1 MSMTNSSLLNNPAIL
16 AQTCEQCQL
25 SPKDVQDVYP
35 CTPLQSG
42 MMVDSSLYVHV
53 VVHKIDPSVDM
64 DRLCGAIDQVVASNE
79 VLRTR
84 IVDCDGAGLLQAVVK
99 RGEPVLRSTKTD
111 LERFLE
117 WNNSVKADLGTP
129 LIRFALVHCGAGDGG
144 TRLVTTLHHVIFDF
158 HVMEFLMDDTW
169 SIYQG
174 IAPPSHTPFK
184 DFVEHCAAID
194 SKDAAAF
201 WRGRFKSGASIFP
214 PLPAHGHQVLAN
226 EVMTRDISF
235 ASDKSLPSTA
245 LMPAYIEAAWAMTA
259 SDYTSNDSVAFG
271 CILSGRGSGQPGGA
285 DTTFGPTI
293 ATVPVQVDLRRN
305 MTIQQLVKGRVASRR
320 ELSTSPF
327 LQYGLRRIRNISG
340 DAQQASSFQSVLNI
354 VHRAHTAG
362 LGTSGLSLDPAY
374 TEEPPKPY
382 GLLLICAPGEKQ
394 ISVKTLFDPAVVARE
409 QVNRILRQLEH
420 RLRQLVTS
428 PPSTLLKRL
437 PCLNFGDTLELMDW
451 NSRGSATGAPVDVCL
466 HSRVFARAAEQPNAL
481 AVNSWDGEATYAE
494 LVTMVDNLAHEI
506 LTARQGTVTAEEPIC
521 VILGR
526 SLSLVVSLLA
536 VMRTGGT
543 CVPIDPNLP
552 DGRKEVI
559 LRQCRAQ
566 LILTSSDSLREDF
579 QRGYITHAVVL
590 NQNKDA
596 TRVAGFPAD
605 LDVDTPSSRAAY
617 ILFTSGSTGQPK
629 GVVLEHKSLA
639 SSLTAWADV
648 LGWSTSS
655 TVLQFSAPAWDACAL
670 EIFGSL
676 LAGACVC
683 IPSDL
688 DRESGLGVYIRS
700 AQVQFAVLTPTAL
713 RNLAPEDVLP
723 VLQTLVSVGEPIT
736 RRVFETWSDKL
747 RLFNAWGPCEASVV
761 ASMGHLAPDARYPD
775 TVGTPVGCAVWIVDP
790 EDASRLLPI
799 GAMGEMLIDGPGV
812 AREYHL
818 APELTK
824 TYFIKPPS
832 FVPKR
837 QSSLDSSH
845 HHLYRSGDLARYNA
859 DGTIAFGGRR
869 DNQVKVRGQR
879 FELGE
884 VESVLASHQRVS
896 KVVVTTHQT
905 RNRSANTELVAVLTF
920 DDRQDVAGYDVGA
933 NVPPE
938 SGKMNRIRLDD
949 ESRNQLQAIR
959 EFAEGCLPTFMVPTT
974 WLVVNGFPHTPSRK
988 VDRVKIQAF
997 LDTVDMSTARADAV
1011 RSNPQATSSR
1021 AVEDGHQ
1028 VLTPPVTPAEV
1039 ALQLAWSSV
1048 LGIDPSKIGQ
1058 ESSLMQLG
1066 GDSITAMQV
1075 ATRCRKQ
1082 GFQIAVA
1089 DLLRKPTLAE
1099 AAREVQHTAQETLST
1114 AIPAMDAVEESQH
1127 RPLSAIQKFLVEDGG
1142 PAAHNQFNQA
1152 FLLDLH
1158 PSMAAVATP
1167 ARIQKALGRLVAYH
1181 PMLRCRF
1188 SHVEDDRGNKTL
1200 TQWIVPCQQQQD
1212 VEDTWGFRVH
1222 RDVGSQADLEAI
1234 VSSSQSSLDIVQGP
1248 VFAADVIVSPLEH
1261 VSILLVAHHLVIDLM
1276 SWRIL
1281 WEDLE
1286 QILQDDTC
1294 VLPPSFPFPLW
1305 LQSQREMLKSGTA
1318 SSLSSSKACSVFSSS
1333 PPSRDSPS
1341 SLSRVS
1347 SPSPSPWPKADRL
1360 FWEMDNVTPK
1370 MRDTLRIS
1378 YTLDRGQ
1385 TAQIMGPACNL
1396 PFNTTPV
1403 VLLLTAVVLSFRR
1416 VFPDRGAPAVYCE
1429 GHGRDKDFANKSVD
1443 TSRTIGWFT
1452 TLFPL
1457 SLQAMGADSG
1467 VDGAVM
1473 AIKDEYLDTLQRAT
1487 GQFASEILG
1496 GQASFKRSDIEL
1508 IFNFAGR
1515 LQQFTRD
1522 DALLKVRTDGP
1533 PVHLENVTGDSEPVG
1548 LLSLLASVGEND
1560 ELTFTLEYDRHMAH
1574 QDRVA
1579 RWVQQELGN
1588 CFREM
1593 TSTLPGSQRRLTTSD
1608 LPLLKLGLGGPGS
1621 LEHLHSQLAGLHIAQ
1636 DNVESIYPCTAT
1648 QEGILLAQ
1656 ISGHDYHN
1664 RFLSRLTSSDGEI
1677 NPERIVDAWKTV
1689 CKTHSIL
1696 RTVFTNGLSNQGGFQ
1711 QVVLK
1716 DHEPSVSVE
1725 QIPADGSTIAQVMA
1739 LQEKRALDPKK
1750 PPHHLALFRESASV
1764 VYAALDISHTIVA
1777 ARTYQDLWRNVGREY
1792 ARADSSGRAAITPG
1806 RPFSDYVVWLQ
1817 GQEQEARQHWKEY
1830 LEGVKPCVFP
1840 LDPSAA
1846 SDYRARGPIV
1856 PFNDAHR
1863 LNGFCQGQG
1872 ITSAMFM
1879 QAAWALVLWKHTG
1892 NSTVCF
1898 GASRSDQ
1905 EILPGVDDTA
1915 ELLGPCISML
1925 PCKFSLEN
1933 PEAMTANDVLQ
1944 AARNA
1949 AYSAMNYSG
1958 CYLAELHDDLGLRDS
1973 PLFDTAMTVQRAWPA
1988 DLGGDGGHLAV
1999 ETMDGE
2005 DPTEFSIVVGVS
2017 YSDSELMIRLAHER
2031 ARVSDQ
2037 LVERIANTFARVIE
2051 YMIQTPHEPLVHLD
2065 EHSSLPA
2072 GFLDLVKQWNT
2083 EPPATA
2089 AYSNVVSAF
2098 RAMAQKHGS
2107 APAVCSWDGDL
2118 TYSELDRL
2126 SDRLAYKLRVEHG
2139 VQSQRVVAFC
2149 CIKATSAVVI
2159 MLAVWKAGGAFLSLD
2174 INHPP
2179 ERRTAILREAEASLI
2194 LVNAPERVD
2203 TMKSCFP
2210 GGAVDLVDLTVLENI
2225 TSDNADVLEE
2235 LSSFTIDPHHAGYLV
2250 YTSGSTGRPKGIVLE
2265 HKGIATTAEEI
2276 PRLMGVTSE
2285 SRILQLNNLVFDFGL
2300 LDILFALYNGACVC
2314 MPSDA
2319 EASGDIAGA
2328 IRRTGANYVQCTP
2341 TYATLFNPQDAPSV
2355 RAIVLGGEALRQ
2367 ENLDTWAS
2375 HARVMDVYG
2384 PAEVG
2389 ISSGRPVAVSESGAI
2404 IQDIGTPVGCRY
2416 WVVDPEDH
2424 DELVPV
2430 GTTGELLIEGPIV
2443 ARGYVNSPQAMAAS
2457 FIDAPAWTRHPELAN
2472 MELGQHR
2479 FYKTGDL
2486 VTQKAA
2492 DSFVYES
2499 RKDTQVKIRGQRIEM
2514 GEIEYHLNRQ
2524 TTGDTKWVVDAFLEG
2539 AGQEKT
2545 LAAFC
2550 QVSSKD
2556 AAALP
2561 ASGLGDN
2568 VLSAMPKAA
2577 EAAAAALRQ
2586 VLPSYMVPEV
2596 FIPLRKF
2603 PVVGPMK
2610 TDRKALR
2617 TMASGFSASDKLSY
2631 RLDGRQ
2637 QGVSGLAQPKTASGD
2652 ELTDLELL
2660 LQRTWAALLGV
2671 PPQSIRPQDDFFVLG
2686 GNSIRA
2692 MRLVTA
2698 LRKSRHRLGVVDVFK
2713 HPTLAEMALKIGQ
2726 LAGDR
2731 KGGVSQKSASMQLR
2745 DFPYLG
2751 VLAKTRAWLDS
2762 SNIEGV
2768 SLATD
2773 LQALM
2778 LAIEH
2783 LPDCGSMV
2791 ATVTLEPLA
2800 GPKQQSLDLARL
2812 REACEQVI
2820 RHHGILRTVFIQ
2832 NKQSLLQVTLRNPP
2846 VKQIHVLSSGET
2858 SQHRVSVSSDMLD
2871 VLPHF
2876 DLHSDDSGLLCVR
2889 LKLTIHHANY
2899 DAVSLSHLL
2908 GDLKNAYA
2916 GSAIVARH
2924 PSFHEWSSYV
2934 VKADEA
2940 VEGQAFWRKLLN
2952 GSMSYPLAP
2961 SSSTRQ
2967 HQLVSDAQQKQHL
2980 ASFTVPTA
2988 NLASPNGTP
2997 ATVLKAA
3004 WSCVL
3009 SQVLEN
3015 RDIVFSFVSANR
3027 FSGTFP
3033 RGSAEQVP
3041 GPCINLIP
3049 MRASMGDGTKTM
3061 ATVVTELQDQYNQSL
3076 PYQHVGFRS
3085 IVKYCTQ
3092 WPTSRFNSAIL
3103 FQNHEAIGDSI
3114 RLGATECA
3122 VVGVGQGADSADVWI
3137 SAVPGM
3143 DQTLSVELRFSP
3155 VKVPVE
3161 LCRWISGCF
3170 ESLLNTM
3177 PGSWE
3182 RRILDIHEELLRA
3195 AGPNPL
3201 SPIRHERDTARAQG
3215 ADLEDVVDR
3224 VLRAKHF
3231 EYLS

>member
-1 MSMTNSSLLNNPAIL
+1 MTNSSLRDDPAIL
-16 AQTCEQCQL
+16 AQICEQCQL
-25 SPKDVQDVYP
+25 SPKDIQDVYP

-53 VVHKIDPSVDM
+53 VVHEIDPSVDL
-64 DRLCGAIDQVVASNE
+64 DRLCGAIDQVVAANE

-99 RGEPVLRSTKTD
+99 KGEPVLRSNETD
-111 LERFLE
+111 IERFLE
-117 WNNSVKADLGTP
+117 WNNSVKTDLGTP
-129 LIRFALVHCGAGDGG
+129 LIRFALVCCNAGDGG
-144 TRLVTTLHHVIFDF
+144 TRLVTTLHHVMFDF
-158 HVMEFLMDDTW
+158 HVMEFLMNDTW
-169 SIYQG
+169 STYQG
-174 IAPPSHTPFK
+174 TTPPIHAPFK
-184 DFVEHCAAID
+184 GFVEHCAAID
-194 SKDAAAF
+194 SKEAAAF
-201 WRGRFKSGASIFP
+201 WRGRFSSGASIFP
-214 PLPAHGHQVLAN
+214 PLPAHHHQVLAN
-226 EVMTRDISF
+226 EVVTQDISF
-235 ASDKSLPSTA
+235 TSDESSLALPSTA
-245 LMPAYIEAAWAMTA
+245 LMPAYIESAWAMTA
-259 SDYTSNDSVAFG
+259 ADYTSNDSVAFG

-285 DTTFGPTI
+285 ETTFGPTI

-327 LQYGLRRIRNISG
+327 LQYGLRRLRNISG

-362 LGTSGLSLDPAY
+362 LGTSGLSLDAAH

-394 ISVKTLFDPAVVARE
+394 ISVKTLFDPAILARE
-409 QVNRILRQLEH
+409 QVHRILRQLEH

-451 NSRGSATGAPVDVCL
+451 NSQGFATHPPVDVCL

-481 AVNSWDGEATYAE
+481 AVKSWDGEATYAE

-506 LTARQGTVTAEEPIC
+506 LAARQGAVTAEEPIC

-536 VMRTGGT
+536 VMRIGGT

-552 DGRKEVI
+552 DGRKEAI

-566 LILTSSDSLREDF
+566 LILTPSDCLGLDF

-590 NQNKDA
+590 NRAKDV
-596 TRVAGFPAD
+596 TLVTAD
-605 LDVDTPSSRAAY
+605 MDVNTPSSRAAY

-629 GVVLEHKSLA
+629 GVVLEHRSLA
-639 SSLTAWADV
+639 STLTAWADV

-683 IPSDL
+683 IPSDV

-700 AQVQFAVLTPTAL
+700 AQVESAVLTPTAL

-723 VLQTLVSVGEPIT
+723 VLQTLVSAGEPIT
-736 RRVFETWSDKL
+736 RRVFETWVGKV
-747 RLFNAWGPCEASVV
+747 RLFNAWGPCEGSVV
-761 ASMGHLAPDARYPD
+761 ASMGHLPPDARYPD

-799 GAMGEMLIDGPGV
+799 GAMGEILIDGPGV
-812 AREYHL
+812 ARQYHL

-824 TYFIKPPS
+824 ASFIKPPS

-837 QSSLDSSH
+837 KSGLDSP

-884 VESVLASHQRVS
+884 VEAVLASHQHVS
-896 KVVVTTHQT
+896 KVVVTTHQA
-905 RNRSANTELVAVLTF
+905 RNGSANKELVAVLIF
-920 DDRQDVAGYDVGA
+920 DDQHLARHHIVAS
-933 NVPPE
+933 E

-949 ESRNQLQAIR
+949 ESCNQLQAIR
-959 EFAEGCLPTFMVPTT
+959 EFAEGCLPTFMVPTA
-974 WLVVNGFPHTPSRK
+974 WLIVSGFPLTPSRK
-988 VDRVKIQAF
+988 VDRIKIQAF
-997 LDTVDMSTARADAV
+997 LDTVDMSTARGDAV
-1011 RSNPQATSSR
+1011 RLNPQAASSR
-1021 AVEDGHQ
+1021 AMEGDHQ
-1028 VLTPPVTPAEV
+1028 VLTPPTTPAEV

-1048 LGIDPSKIGQ
+1048 LGIDPSKIGL

-1099 AAREVQHTAQETLST
+1099 AAREVQQTAQETLST
-1114 AIPAMDAVEESQH
+1114 AIPVMDVAEESQH

-1158 PSMAAVATP
+1158 PSMATAATP
-1167 ARIQKALGRLVAYH
+1167 ARIQKSLGNLVTYH

-1188 SHVEDDRGNKTL
+1188 SHVEDDRGNSTL
-1200 TQWIVPCQQQQD
+1200 TQWIASCEQQQD
-1212 VEDTWGFRVH
+1212 IEATWGFRVH
-1222 RDVGSQADLEAI
+1222 RDVGSQADLGAI
-1234 VSSSQSSLDIVQGP
+1234 VSSSQSSLNIVQGP
-1248 VFAADVIVSPLEH
+1248 VFAADVIISPQGQ

-1281 WEDLE
+1281 WEDFEL
-1286 QILQDDTC
+1286 ILQDDAC
-1294 VLPPSFPFPLW
+1294 ILPPSLPFPVW
-1305 LQSQREMLKSGTA
+1305 IQSQRDMLKSGTA
-1318 SSLSSSKACSVFSSS
+1318 SPLSSSKPSSVFSSS
-1333 PPSRDSPS
+1333 SPSPDSAS

-1347 SPSPSPWPKADRL
+1347 SPPPSSWPKADRL

-1378 YTLDRGQ
+1378 YTLEQEQ

-1416 VFPDRGAPAVYCE
+1416 VFPDRGTPAVYCE
-1429 GHGRDKDFANKSVD
+1429 GHGRDKGFANKSVD
-1443 TSRTIGWFT
+1443 ISRTIGWFT

-1457 SLQAMGADSG
+1457 SLQALGADSR
-1467 VDGAVM
+1467 VDDAVM
-1473 AIKDEYLDTLQRAT
+1473 AIKDEYLDTLQTAT
-1487 GQFASEILG
+1487 EQFASEVLG
-1496 GQASFKRSDIEL
+1496 EQNSFKRSDIEL

-1522 DALLKVRTDGP
+1522 DALLKIRTDGP
-1533 PVHLENVTGDSEPVG
+1533 PVHLKNVTGDSEPVG
-1548 LLSLLASVGEND
+1548 LLSLFASVGEND
-1560 ELTFTLEYDRHMAH
+1560 ELTFTLEYDRHIAH

-1579 RWVQQELGN
+1579 RWIQQELGN

-1593 TSTLPGSQRRLTTSD
+1593 TSTLPGSQRRLTASD
-1608 LPLLKLGLGGPGS
+1608 LPLLKLASGS
-1621 LEHLHSQLAGLHIAQ
+1621 LEHLHAQLAGLQIAQ

-1677 NPERIVDAWKTV
+1677 NPNRIADAWKAV
-1689 CKTHSIL
+1689 CKKHSIL
-1696 RTVFTNGLSNQGGFQ
+1696 RTVFTNGLSDQGGFQ
-1711 QVVLK
+1711 QIVLK
-1716 DHEPSVSVE
+1716 EHEPSVSIE
-1725 QIPADGSTIAQVMA
+1725 QMPTDSSTIAQVLA
-1739 LQEKRALDPKK
+1739 LREKRALNPKK

-1792 ARADSSGRAAITPG
+1792 ARADSSSRAAVTPG

-1817 GQEQEARQHWKEY
+1817 GQEQEARQHWTEY

-1846 SDYRARGPIV
+1846 PEYRARGPIV
-1856 PFNDAHR
+1856 PFNDAR
-1863 LNGFCQGQG
+1863 LLNGFCQSQG

-1905 EILPGVDDTA
+1905 EVLAGVDDTA

-1925 PCKFSLEN
+1925 PCKFSLDN
-1933 PEAMTANDVLQ
+1933 PEAMTAMDVLQ
-1944 AARNA
+1944 AAKTA
-1949 AYSAMNYSG
+1949 AYSAMGYSG

-2017 YSDSELMIRLAHER
+2017 YSESGLMIRLAHER
-2031 ARVSDQ
+2031 AHVSDQ
-2037 LVERIANTFARVIE
+2037 LVERIAETFARVIE

-2065 EHSSLPA
+2065 QHSSLPA
-2072 GFLDLVKQWNT
+2072 GSLDLLKQWNM
-2083 EPPATA
+2083 EPPVTA
-2089 AYSNVVSAF
+2089 AYSNSVSAF
-2098 RAMAQKHGS
+2098 RAMTRSQGS

-2118 TYSELDRL
+2118 TYNELDRL

-2139 VQSQRVVAFC
+2139 VRRQSVVAFS
-2149 CIKATSAVVI
+2149 CIKATSAVII
-2159 MLAVWKAGGAFLSLD
+2159 MLAVWKAGGAFLALD

-2179 ERRTAILREAEASLI
+2179 ERRTAILREAEATLI
-2194 LVNAPERVD
+2194 LVNAPERVA

-2210 GGAVDLVDLTVLENI
+2210 GGAVDLVNLTALQNF
-2225 TSDNADVLEE
+2225 TPDDSDVLDE
-2235 LSSFTIDPHHAGYLV
+2235 LSSFSIDPHHAGYLV

-2265 HKGIATTAEEI
+2265 HKGIATTAQEI
-2276 PRLMGVTSE
+2276 PRIMGVTPQ
-2285 SRILQLNNLVFDFGL
+2285 SRILQLSNLVFDFGL
-2300 LDILFALYNGACVC
+2300 LDIIMALYNGACVC
-2314 MPSDA
+2314 MPSDT

-2328 IRRTGANYVQCTP
+2328 IRRTGANYVECTP
-2341 TYATLFNPQDAPSV
+2341 TYATLFSPQDAPSV
-2355 RAIVLGGEALRQ
+2355 KAIVLGGEALRQ

-2404 IQDIGTPVGCRY
+2404 IQDIGAPVGCRY
-2416 WVVDPEDH
+2416 WVVNPEDH

-2430 GTTGELLIEGPIV
+2430 GTAGELLIEGPIV

-2457 FIDAPAWTRHPELAN
+2457 FIDTPAWTRHPELAH
-2472 MELGQHR
+2472 MGLGQHR

-2486 VTQKAA
+2486 VTQKGA
-2492 DSFVYES
+2492 DSFVYEG

-2524 TTGDTKWVVDAFLEG
+2524 SRGDTKWVVDAFLEG
-2539 AGQEKT
+2539 PGQEKT

-2556 AAALP
+2556 AATLP
-2561 ASGLGDN
+2561 ESGLGDN

-2577 EAAAAALRQ
+2577 ETAAAALRQ
-2586 VLPSYMVPEV
+2586 VLPSYMVPEL
-2596 FIPLRKF
+2596 FIPLRKL

-2617 TMASGFSASDKLSY
+2617 AMASSFSTSDKLSY

-2637 QGVSGLAQPKTASGD
+2637 QGVSSPTQSNAASNG

-2726 LAGDR
+2726 LAGGR
-2731 KGGVSQKSASMQLR
+2731 KGGVSQKPTSVQPR
-2745 DFPYLG
+2745 DFPHLG
-2751 VLAKTRAWLDS
+2751 VLAKKRTWLDS

-2783 LPDCGSMV
+2783 VPDCGTMV

-2800 GPKQQSLDLARL
+2800 GPEQQSLDLARL
-2812 REACEQVI
+2812 REACEQII

-2832 NKQSLLQVTLRNPP
+2832 NKQSLLQVTLRNPS
-2846 VKQIHVLSSGET
+2846 VKQVHVLRAGKT
-2858 SQHRVSVSSDMLD
+2858 SQHRVAVSSDMLD
-2871 VLPHF
+2871 ILPQF
-2876 DLHSDDSGLLCVR
+2876 DLHSDDSGLLCTR
-2889 LKLTIHHANY
+2889 LKLTIHHAHY

-2908 GDLKNAYA
+2908 GDLKSAYD
-2916 GSAIVARH
+2916 GMTIVTRH
-2924 PSFHEWSSYV
+2924 PCFHEWSSYV
-2934 VKADEA
+2934 AKAGEVA
-2940 VEGQAFWRKLLN
+2940 EGQDFWRKLLN
-2952 GSMSYPLAP
+2952 GSMSHPLVP
-2961 SSSTRQ
+2961 SGNTRQ
-2967 HQLVSDAQQKQHL
+2967 QQPMSHAQQKQHL
-2980 ASFTVPTA
+2980 TSFKVPTA
-2988 NLASPNGTP
+2988 NLTSPNGTL

-3009 SQVLEN
+3009 SQVLKSP
-3015 RDIVFSFVSANR
+3015 DIVFGFVSANR
-3027 FSGTFP
+3027 FSGAFP
-3033 RGSAEQVP
+3033 RGSAEQVL
-3041 GPCINLIP
+3041 GPCINLVP

-3061 ATVVTELQDQYNQSL
+3061 TSLVTELQDQYNQTL

-3085 IVKYCTQ
+3085 IVKHCTQ

-3103 FQNHEAIGDSI
+3103 FQNHESMGDSI
-3114 RLGATECA
+3114 RLGDTECA
-3122 VVGVGQGADSADVWI
+3122 IVGVGQGADSADVWI
-3137 SAVPGM
+3137 SAVPGT
-3143 DQTLSVELRFSP
+3143 DQTLSIELRFSP
-3155 VKVPVE
+3155 VKVPLE

-3170 ESLLNTM
+3170 ESLLNNLS
-3177 PGSWE
+3177 GSWE
-3182 RRILDIHEELLRA
+3182 RRIVDVHEELLRA

-3201 SPIRHERDTARAQG
+3201 SPVRYERDIARAAG
-3215 ADLEDVVDR
+3215 VDPEDVVDR
-3224 VLRAKHF
+3224 MLQAKHF
-3231 EYLS
+3231 EYL

>member
-1 MSMTNSSLLNNPAIL
+1 MTNSSPLDDPAIL
-16 AQTCEQCQL
+16 AQICEQCQL
-25 SPKDVQDVYP
+25 SPKDIQDVYP

-42 MMVDSSLYVHV
+42 MMVDSSLYIHV
-53 VVHKIDPSVDM
+53 IVHKIDPSVDT
-64 DRLCGAIDQVVASNE
+64 DRLCAAIDQVVASNE

-84 IVDCDGAGLLQAVVK
+84 IVDCDGAGLLQAVVR
-99 RGEPVLRSTKTD
+99 RGEPVLRSPETD
-111 LERFLE
+111 LDRFLE
-117 WNNSVKADLGTP
+117 WNNSVKTDLGTP
-129 LIRFALVHCGAGDGG
+129 LIRFALVRCGAGDGG
-144 TRLVTTLHHVIFDF
+144 TRLVTTLHHVMFDF
-158 HVMEFLMDDTW
+158 HVMEFLMDDIW
-169 SIYQG
+169 SIYEG
-174 IAPPSHTPFK
+174 ITPPVHAPFK
-184 DFVEHCAAID
+184 DFVEHCATID
-194 SKDAAAF
+194 PKEAAAF
-201 WRGRFKSGASIFP
+201 WRGRFKNGASIFP
-214 PLPAHGHQVLAN
+214 PLPAHHHQVLAN
-226 EVMTRDISF
+226 EVLIRDIFF
-235 ASDKSLPSTA
+235 ASDKSSPALPSNA

-285 DTTFGPTI
+285 ETTFGPTI
-293 ATVPVQVDLRRN
+293 TTVPVQVDLRRN
-305 MTIQQLVKGRVASRR
+305 MTIQQLIKGRVASRR

-362 LGTSGLSLDPAY
+362 LGTSGLSLDAAH

-394 ISVKTLFDPAVVARE
+394 ISVKTLFDPAVLARE
-409 QVNRILRQLEH
+409 QVHRILRQFEH

-428 PPSTLLKRL
+428 SPSTPLKRL
-437 PCLNFGDTLELMDW
+437 SCLNFGDTLELMDW
-451 NSRGSATGAPVDVCL
+451 NSRGFATGAPVDLCL

-481 AVNSWDGEATYAE
+481 AVKSWDGEVTYAE

-506 LTARQGTVTAEEPIC
+506 LAARQGEITAEEPIC
-521 VILGR
+521 VMLGR
-526 SLSLVVSLLA
+526 SLSLVISLLA

-552 DGRKEVI
+552 DGRKETI

-566 LILTSSDSLREDF
+566 LTLTSSDSLRRDF
-579 QRGYITHAVVL
+579 QKGYITHAVVL
-590 NQNKDA
+590 NRTKDE
-596 TRVAGFPAD
+596 TRVPGLPAD
-605 LDVDTPSSRAAY
+605 MDANTPSSRAAY

-629 GVVLEHKSLA
+629 GVVLEHRSLA

-655 TVLQFSAPAWDACAL
+655 MVLQFSAPTWDACAL

-676 LAGACVC
+676 LAGACLC

-700 AQVQFAVLTPTAL
+700 AQVNSAILTPTAL

-723 VLQTLVSVGEPIT
+723 SLQTLVSGGEPIT
-736 RRVFETWSDKL
+736 RRIFETWSDKL
-747 RLFNAWGPCEASVV
+747 RLFNAWGPCEGSVV

-812 AREYHL
+812 AREYYL

-824 TYFIKPPS
+824 TSFIKPPS

-837 QSSLDSSH
+837 QSGLDSSH
-845 HHLYRSGDLARYNA
+845 HLYRTGDLARYNA

-884 VESVLASHQRVS
+884 VESVLASHKRVS
-896 KVVVTTHQT
+896 KVVVTTHQA
-905 RNRSANTELVAVLTF
+905 RNGSANKDLVAVIIF
-920 DDRQDVAGYDVGA
+920 DDQHLARHDNGA
-933 NVPPE
+933 SD
-938 SGKMNRIRLDD
+938 SGKMNRIRLDG
-949 ESRNQLQAIR
+949 ERRNQLQAIR
-959 EFAEGCLPTFMVPTT
+959 EFAEGCLPTFMLPTA
-974 WLVVNGFPHTPSRK
+974 WLVVSGFPFTPSRK
-988 VDRVKIQAF
+988 VDRIKIQAF
-997 LDTVDMSTARADAV
+997 LDTIDMSTARTDAV

-1021 AVEDGHQ
+1021 AVDDDHQ
-1028 VLTPPVTPAEV
+1028 VLTPPVSPAEV

-1048 LGIDPSKIGQ
+1048 LGIDPSKIGR

-1099 AAREVQHTAQETLST
+1099 AAREVQQTAQETLSA
-1114 AIPAMDAVEESQH
+1114 AIPVMDVVEQSQH
-1127 RPLSAIQKFLVEDGG
+1127 RPLSAIQKFLVEDDG

-1158 PSMAAVATP
+1158 PSMAVASTP
-1167 ARIQKALGRLVAYH
+1167 ARIQKALGKLVAYH

-1188 SHVEDDRGNKTL
+1188 SRVEDDRGNSTL
-1200 TQWIVPCQQQQD
+1200 TQWIAPCEQQQD
-1212 VEDTWGFRVH
+1212 GEATWGFRVH
-1222 RDVGSQADLEAI
+1222 RDVESQADLGAI
-1234 VSSSQSSLDIVQGP
+1234 VSSSQSSLNIVQGP
-1248 VFAADVIVSPLEH
+1248 VFAADVIVSPQGK

-1286 QILQDDTC
+1286 LVLQDDAC
-1294 VLPPSFPFPLW
+1294 VLPPSLPFPVW
-1305 LQSQREMLKSGTA
+1305 LQSQRDMLKSGTT
-1318 SSLSSSKACSVFSSS
+1318 SSLSSSKASSVFSTSS
-1333 PPSRDSPS
+1333 PSPDSAS

-1347 SPSPSPWPKADRL
+1347 SPPPSSWPKADRL
-1360 FWEMDNVTPK
+1360 FWKMDNVTPK
-1370 MRDTLRIS
+1370 MRDTLRIG
-1378 YTLDRGQ
+1378 YTLDQEQ

-1403 VLLLTAVVLSFRR
+1403 VLLLAAVVLSFRR

-1429 GHGRDKDFANKSVD
+1429 GHGRDKGFANKSVD

-1457 SLQAMGADSG
+1457 SLQAMEADSR
-1467 VDGAVM
+1467 VDDAVM
-1473 AIKDEYLDTLQRAT
+1473 AIKDEYLDTLQTAT
-1487 GQFASEILG
+1487 EQFASEVLG
-1496 GQASFKRSDIEL
+1496 GQTSFKRSDIEL

-1522 DALLKVRTDGP
+1522 DALLKIRTDGP

-1548 LLSLLASVGEND
+1548 LLSLFASVGDND
-1560 ELTFTLEYDRHMAH
+1560 ELTFTLECDRHMAH

-1579 RWVQQELGN
+1579 RWIQQELGN

-1593 TSTLPGSQRRLTTSD
+1593 TSTIPGSQRRLTASD
-1608 LPLLKLGLGGPGS
+1608 LPLLKLASGS
-1621 LEHLHSQLAGLHIAQ
+1621 LEHLHSQLAGLKIAQ

-1677 NPERIVDAWKTV
+1677 NPHRIADAWKAV
-1689 CKTHSIL
+1689 CKKHFIL
-1696 RTVFTNGLSNQGGFQ
+1696 RTVFTNGLSDQGGFQ

-1716 DHEPSVSVE
+1716 EHEPSVSVE
-1725 QIPADGSTIAQVMA
+1725 QMSADGSTIAQVLA

-1750 PPHHLALFRESASV
+1750 PPHHLALFRESSSV

-1792 ARADSSGRAAITPG
+1792 AQADRGGRAAVTPG

-1856 PFNDAHR
+1856 PFNDAR
-1863 LNGFCQGQG
+1863 LLNSFCQGQG

-1905 EILPGVDDTA
+1905 EVLAGVDDTA

-1925 PCKFSLEN
+1925 PCKFSLDN
-1933 PEAMTANDVLQ
+1933 PAAMTAMDVLQ
-1944 AARNA
+1944 VARNA
-1949 AYSAMNYSG
+1949 AYSAMSYSG

-1988 DLGGDGGHLAV
+1988 DLGGEGGHLAV

-2017 YSDSELMIRLAHER
+2017 YSEIGLMIRLAHER
-2031 ARVSDQ
+2031 AHVSDE
-2037 LVERIANTFARVIE
+2037 LVERIAETFARVIE
-2051 YMIQTPHEPLVHLD
+2051 YMIQTPNEPLVHLD

-2072 GFLDLVKQWNT
+2072 GSLDLLKQWNA
-2083 EPPATA
+2083 EPPAAA

-2098 RAMAQKHGS
+2098 RAMARSQGS

-2126 SDRLAYKLRVEHG
+2126 SDRLAYKLRIEHG
-2139 VQSQRVVAFC
+2139 VRSQSVVAFC
-2149 CIKATSAVVI
+2149 CIKAMSAVII
-2159 MLAVWKAGGAFLSLD
+2159 MLAVWKAGGAFLALD

-2179 ERRTAILREAEASLI
+2179 ERRTAILREAEAKLI
-2194 LVNAPERVD
+2194 LVNAPERVA
-2203 TMKSCFP
+2203 TMESCFP
-2210 GGAVDLVDLTVLENI
+2210 SGTVDLVDLTALESY
-2225 TSDNADVLEE
+2225 TTDDADVVDE

-2265 HKGIATTAEEI
+2265 HKGIATTAQEI
-2276 PRLMGVTSE
+2276 PRIMSVTPQ
-2285 SRILQLNNLVFDFGL
+2285 SRILQLSNLVFDFGL
-2300 LDILFALYNGACVC
+2300 LDIIMALYNGACVC

-2319 EASGDIAGA
+2319 EA
-2328 IRRTGANYVQCTP
+2328 
-2341 TYATLFNPQDAPSV
+2341 PQDAPSV
-2355 RAIVLGGEALRQ
+2355 EAIVLGGEALRQ

-2404 IQDIGTPVGCRY
+2404 IQDIGAPVGCRY
-2416 WVVDPEDH
+2416 WVVNPEDH

-2430 GTTGELLIEGPIV
+2430 GTTGELLIEGPIL

-2457 FIDAPAWTRHPELAN
+2457 FIDAPAWTRHPELAH
-2472 MELGQHR
+2472 MGLGEHR

-2524 TTGDTKWVVDAFLEG
+2524 TTGDVKWVVDAFLEG
-2539 AGQEKT
+2539 PGQEKT
-2545 LAAFC
+2545 LAGFC
-2550 QVSSKD
+2550 QVSSED
-2556 AAALP
+2556 AATLP

-2568 VLSAMPKAA
+2568 VLLAMPKAA
-2577 EAAAAALRQ
+2577 ETAAAALRQ
-2586 VLPSYMVPEV
+2586 VLPSYMVPEI
-2596 FIPLRKF
+2596 FIPLRKL

-2617 TMASGFSASDKLSY
+2617 TMASGFSTSDKLPY

-2637 QGVSGLAQPKTASGD
+2637 QGTNGLVQPNVPSGG

-2671 PPQSIRPQDDFFVLG
+2671 PPESIRPQDDFFVLG

-2698 LRKSRHRLGVVDVFK
+2698 LRKSRHRLGVVDVFR

-2726 LAGDR
+2726 LGSDR
-2731 KGGVSQKSASMQLR
+2731 KGGVSKKSASVQPR
-2745 DFPYLG
+2745 DFPHLNI
-2751 VLAKTRAWLDS
+2751 LAKTKTWLDA

-2768 SLATD
+2768 SSATD

-2783 LPDCGSMV
+2783 VPDCGTMV
-2791 ATVTLEPLA
+2791 ATVTLEPPA
-2800 GPKQQSLDLARL
+2800 GPEQQSLDLAKL

-2846 VKQIHVLSSGET
+2846 VEQVHVLRAGEK

-2871 VLPHF
+2871 ILPHF
-2876 DLHSDDSGLLCVR
+2876 DLHSDDSGLLCTR
-2889 LKLTIHHANY
+2889 LKLTFHHAHY
-2899 DAVSLSHLL
+2899 DAVSLGHLL
-2908 GDLKNAYA
+2908 GDLKTVYA
-2916 GSAIVARH
+2916 GTAIVTRH
-2924 PSFHEWSSYV
+2924 PRFHEWSSYV
-2934 VKADEA
+2934 AKADGV
-2940 VEGQAFWRKLLN
+2940 VEGQDFWRKLLN
-2952 GSMSYPLAP
+2952 GSMSHPLAP
-2961 SSSTRQ
+2961 RGNTRQ
-2967 HQLVSDAQQKQHL
+2967 QQSLSDSHQNQHL
-2980 ASFTVPTA
+2980 ASFKVPTA

-3009 SQVLEN
+3009 SQVLESP
-3015 RDIVFSFVSANR
+3015 DIVFGFVSANR

-3033 RGSAEQVP
+3033 RGSAEQVT
-3041 GPCINLIP
+3041 GPCINLVP
-3049 MRASMGDGTKTM
+3049 MRASMGDGTKSMTSL
-3061 ATVVTELQDQYNQSL
+3061 VTELQDQYNQTL

-3085 IVKYCTQ
+3085 IVKHCTQ

-3103 FQNHEAIGDSI
+3103 FQNHESMGDSI
-3114 RLGATECA
+3114 RLGDTECA
-3122 VVGVGQGADSADVWI
+3122 IIGVGQGADSADVWI

-3143 DQTLSVELRFSP
+3143 DQTLSIELRFSP
-3155 VKVPVE
+3155 VRVPVG
-3161 LCRWISGCF
+3161 LCQWTSGYF
-3170 ESLLNTM
+3170 ESLLNNLS
-3177 PGSWE
+3177 GSWE
-3182 RRILDIHEELLRA
+3182 KKILDIHEDVLRA
-3195 AGPNPL
+3195 SGPNPL
-3201 SPIRHERDTARAQG
+3201 SPIRYDRDTARTAG
-3215 ADLEDVVDR
+3215 ADPEDVVDR
-3224 VLRAKHF
+3224 VLQAKHF
-3231 EYLS
+3231 EYL

>member
-1 MSMTNSSLLNNPAIL
+1 MSMTKSSLLDDPAIL
-16 AQTCEQCQL
+16 AQICEQCQL
-25 SPKDVQDVYP
+25 SPKDIQDVYP

-42 MMVDSSLYVHV
+42 MIVDSSLYIHV
-53 VVHKIDPSVDM
+53 IVHKIDPSVDV
-64 DRLCGAIDQVVASNE
+64 DRLCDAIDQVVASNE

-84 IVDCDGAGLLQAVVK
+84 IVDCDGAGLLQAVAK
-99 RGEPVLRSTKTD
+99 GGEPVLRSTETN

-117 WNNSVKADLGTP
+117 WNNSIKTDLGTP
-129 LIRFALVHCGAGDGG
+129 LIRFALVSCTSEDGG
-144 TRLVTTLHHVIFDF
+144 TRLVTTLHHVMFDF
-158 HVMEFLMDDTW
+158 HVMEFLMADTW
-169 SIYQG
+169 SIYQD
-174 IAPPSHTPFK
+174 IAPPLHALFK
-184 DFVEHCAAID
+184 GFVEHCAAID
-194 SKDAAAF
+194 PKEAAAF
-201 WRGRFKSGASIFP
+201 WKGRFKNGASTFP
-214 PLPAHGHQVLAN
+214 PLPAHHHQVLAN
-226 EVMTRDISF
+226 EVVNRDISF
-235 ASDKSLPSTA
+235 ASEKSLPALPSNA

-259 SDYTSNDSVAFG
+259 SDYTSNDSVTFG
-271 CILSGRGSGQPGGA
+271 CILSGRGSAQPGGA
-285 DTTFGPTI
+285 ETTFGPTI

-362 LGTSGLSLDPAY
+362 LGTSGLSLDAAH

-394 ISVKTLFDPAVVARE
+394 VSVKTLFDPAVLARE
-409 QVNRILRQLEH
+409 QVHRILRQLEH

-428 PPSTLLKRL
+428 TPSTPLKRL

-451 NSRGSATGAPVDVCL
+451 NSRGFATDAPVDVCL
-466 HSRVFARAAEQPNAL
+466 HSHVFARAVEQPNAL
-481 AVNSWDGEATYAE
+481 AVKSWDGEATYAE

-506 LTARQGTVTAEEPIC
+506 LAARQGAFTVEEPIC
-521 VILGR
+521 VMLGR

-536 VMRTGGT
+536 VMRIGGT
-543 CVPIDPNLP
+543 CVPIDPSLP
-552 DGRKEVI
+552 DGRKEAI

-566 LILTSSDSLREDF
+566 LILTSSDSLRQDF
-579 QRGYITHAVVL
+579 QKGYITHAVVL
-590 NQNKDA
+590 NRTKDE
-596 TRVAGFPAD
+596 TRVPGFPAD
-605 LDVDTPSSRAAY
+605 MDANTPSSRAAY

-629 GVVLEHKSLA
+629 GVVLEHRSLA

-648 LGWSTSS
+648 LAWSTSS

-676 LAGACVC
+676 LAGACLC

-700 AQVQFAVLTPTAL
+700 SPVNSAILTPTAL

-723 VLQTLVSVGEPIT
+723 SLQTLVSAGEPIT
-736 RRVFETWSDKL
+736 RRIFETWSDKL
-747 RLFNAWGPCEASVV
+747 RLFNAWGPCEGSVV

-799 GAMGEMLIDGPGV
+799 GAMGEMLIDGPNV
-812 AREYHL
+812 AREYYL

-824 TYFIKPPS
+824 SSFIKPPS

-837 QSSLDSSH
+837 QSGLDSSH
-845 HHLYRSGDLARYNA
+845 HLYRTGDLARYNA
-859 DGTIAFGGRR
+859 DSTIAFGGRR

-896 KVVVTTHQT
+896 KVVVTTHQA
-905 RNRSANTELVAVLTF
+905 RNGSTNKELVAVLVF
-920 DDRQDVAGYDVGA
+920 DDQHVARHDIGA
-933 NVPPE
+933 NEP
-938 SGKMNRIRLDD
+938 GKMNRIRLDD
-949 ESRNQLQAIR
+949 ESRNQLESIR

-974 WLVVNGFPHTPSRK
+974 WLIVSGFPLTASRK
-988 VDRVKIQAF
+988 VDRIKIQAF
-997 LDTVDMSTARADAV
+997 LDTVDMSIARADAV
-1011 RSNPQATSSR
+1011 RSNHQAALSR
-1021 AVEDGHQ
+1021 AVEDDHQ
-1028 VLTPPVTPAEV
+1028 VLTPPTTPAEV

-1048 LGIDPSKIGQ
+1048 LGIDPSQIGQ

-1099 AAREVQHTAQETLST
+1099 AAREVQEIAQETLST
-1114 AIPAMDAVEESQH
+1114 VVPVMDVVEESQH

-1158 PSMAAVATP
+1158 PSMAVAETP
-1167 ARIQKALGRLVAYH
+1167 ARIQKALGKLVAYH

-1188 SHVEDDRGNKTL
+1188 SRVEDNRGNSTL
-1200 TQWIVPCQQQQD
+1200 TQWIAPCEQQQD
-1212 VEDTWGFRVH
+1212 GEATWGFRAH
-1222 RDVGSQADLEAI
+1222 RDVDSHADLGAI
-1234 VSSSQSSLDIVQGP
+1234 VSSSQSSLNIVQGP
-1248 VFAADVIVSPLEH
+1248 VFAADVIVSSQEK

-1286 QILQDDTC
+1286 LILQDDAC
-1294 VLPPSFPFPLW
+1294 VLPPSLPFPVW
-1305 LQSQREMLKSGTA
+1305 LQSQRDMLKSGNS
-1318 SSLSSSKACSVFSSS
+1318 SSLASSKASSVFSSS
-1333 PPSRDSPS
+1333 LSSPYSAS

-1347 SPSPSPWPKADRL
+1347 SPPPSPWPKADRL
-1360 FWEMDNVTPK
+1360 FWKMDNVIPK

-1378 YTLDRGQ
+1378 YTLDQEQ

-1416 VFPDRGAPAVYCE
+1416 VFPDRGTPAVYCE
-1429 GHGRDKDFANKSVD
+1429 GHGRDKGFANKSVD

-1457 SLQAMGADSG
+1457 SLQAMEADSR
-1467 VDGAVM
+1467 VDDVVM
-1473 AIKDEYLDTLQRAT
+1473 AIKDEYLDTLQTAT
-1487 GQFASEILG
+1487 EQFASEVLG
-1496 GQASFKRSDIEL
+1496 GQTSFKRSDIEL

-1522 DALLKVRTDGP
+1522 DALLKIRTDGP
-1533 PVHLENVTGDSEPVG
+1533 RVHLENVTGDSEPVG
-1548 LLSLLASVGEND
+1548 LLSLFASVGEND

-1579 RWVQQELGN
+1579 RWIQQELGN

-1593 TSTLPGSQRRLTTSD
+1593 TSTLPGSQRRLTASD
-1608 LPLLKLGLGGPGS
+1608 LPLLKLGSGS
-1621 LEHLHSQLAGLHIAQ
+1621 LEHLHAHLAGLQIAQ

-1677 NPERIVDAWKTV
+1677 NPHRIADAWKAV
-1689 CKTHSIL
+1689 CKKHSIL
-1696 RTVFTNGLSNQGGFQ
+1696 RTVFTNGLSDQGGFQ
-1711 QVVLK
+1711 HVVLK
-1716 DHEPSVSVE
+1716 EHEPSVSIE
-1725 QIPADGSTIAQVMA
+1725 QMPADGSTIAQVLA

-1750 PPHHLALFRESASV
+1750 PPHHLALFRESSSV

-1792 ARADSSGRAAITPG
+1792 AQADRGGRAAVTPG

-1830 LEGVKPCVFP
+1830 LEGIKPCVFP
-1840 LDPSAA
+1840 PDPSAA

-1856 PFNDAHR
+1856 PFSNAQQ
-1863 LNGFCQGQG
+1863 LNSFCQGQG

-1905 EILPGVDDTA
+1905 EVLAGVDNTA

-1925 PCKFSLEN
+1925 PCKFSLDN
-1933 PEAMTANDVLQ
+1933 PAAMTAMNVLH
-1944 AARNA
+1944 AAKTA
-1949 AYSAMNYSG
+1949 AYSAMSYSG
-1958 CYLAELHDDLGLRDS
+1958 CYLAELHDDLGLRDL

-1988 DLGGDGGHLAV
+1988 DLGGDGGHLTV

-2017 YSDSELMIRLAHER
+2017 YSESGLMIRLAHER
-2031 ARVSDQ
+2031 AHVSDQ
-2037 LVERIANTFARVIE
+2037 LVERIAETFARVIE

-2072 GFLDLVKQWNT
+2072 GSLDLLKQWNT
-2083 EPPATA
+2083 DPPVTA

-2098 RAMAQKHGS
+2098 RALARSQGS
-2107 APAVCSWDGDL
+2107 APAICSWDGDL
-2118 TYSELDRL
+2118 TYSELDHL

-2139 VQSQRVVAFC
+2139 VRSQSVVAFC
-2149 CIKATSAVVI
+2149 CIKAKSAVII
-2159 MLAVWKAGGAFLSLD
+2159 MLAVWKAGGAFLALD

-2179 ERRTAILREAEASLI
+2179 ERRTTILREAEVSLI
-2194 LVNAPERVD
+2194 LVNAPERVA

-2210 GGAVDLVDLTVLENI
+2210 GGAVDLVNLTAL
-2225 TSDNADVLEE
+2225 DNFAPDDADVLDE

-2265 HKGIATTAEEI
+2265 HKGIATTAQEI
-2276 PRLMGVTSE
+2276 PRIMGVTSQ
-2285 SRILQLNNLVFDFGL
+2285 SRILQLSNLVFDFGL
-2300 LDILFALYNGACVC
+2300 VDIIMALYNGACVC

-2319 EASGDIAGA
+2319 EASGDIAGS
-2328 IRRTGANYVQCTP
+2328 IRRTSANYVECTP
-2341 TYATLFNPQDAPSV
+2341 TYATLFSPQDAPSV
-2355 RAIVLGGEALRQ
+2355 QAVVLGGEALRQ
-2367 ENLDTWAS
+2367 ENLDTWAP

-2404 IQDIGTPVGCRY
+2404 IQDIGAPVGCRY
-2416 WVVDPEDH
+2416 WVVNPEDH

-2457 FIDAPAWTRHPELAN
+2457 FIDAPAWTRHPELAQ
-2472 MELGQHR
+2472 MGLGQHR

-2486 VTQKAA
+2486 VTQKGA
-2492 DSFVYES
+2492 DSFVYEG

-2524 TTGDTKWVVDAFLEG
+2524 SRGDTKWVVDAFIEG
-2539 AGQEKT
+2539 PGQEKT

-2556 AAALP
+2556 AATLP

-2568 VLSAMPKAA
+2568 VLAPTPKAA

-2596 FIPLRKF
+2596 FIPLRKL

-2610 TDRKALR
+2610 TDRKSLR
-2617 TMASGFSASDKLSY
+2617 AMASGFSTSDKLPY

-2637 QGVSGLAQPKTASGD
+2637 QQGVSNLAQPNAASNG

-2713 HPTLAEMALKIGQ
+2713 YPTLAEMALKIGQ

-2731 KGGVSQKSASMQLR
+2731 KGGVSKKSASVQPR
-2745 DFPYLG
+2745 DFPHLSI
-2751 VLAKTRAWLDS
+2751 LAKSRTWLDS

-2768 SLATD
+2768 SSATD

-2783 LPDCGSMV
+2783 VPDCGTMV

-2800 GPKQQSLDLARL
+2800 GPEQQSLDLAKL
-2812 REACEQVI
+2812 REACEHVI

-2846 VKQIHVLSSGET
+2846 VEQIHVLSIGET

-2871 VLPHF
+2871 ILPHF
-2876 DLHSDDSGLLCVR
+2876 DLHSDDSGLLCTR
-2889 LKLTIHHANY
+2889 LKLTIHHAHY
-2899 DAVSLSHLL
+2899 DAVSLGHLL
-2908 GDLKNAYA
+2908 GDLKTAYD
-2916 GSAIVARH
+2916 GTAIVTRQ

-2934 VKADEA
+2934 AKADRVA
-2940 VEGQAFWRKLLN
+2940 EGQDFWRKLLN
-2952 GSMSYPLAP
+2952 GSMSHSLPP
-2961 SSSTRQ
+2961 SGNTRRQ
-2967 HQLVSDAQQKQHL
+2967 QPVSDSQHKQHL
-2980 ASFTVPTA
+2980 ASFKVPTA

-2997 ATVLKAA
+2997 ATVFKAA

-3015 RDIVFSFVSANR
+3015 PDIIFGFVSANR
-3027 FSGTFP
+3027 FSGAFP
-3033 RGSAEQVP
+3033 RGSAEQVL
-3041 GPCINLIP
+3041 GPCINLVP
-3049 MRASMGDGTKTM
+3049 MRAAMGDGTKTM
-3061 ATVVTELQDQYNQSL
+3061 ATLVAELQDQYNQSL

-3085 IVKYCTQ
+3085 IVKRCTQ
-3092 WPTSRFNSAIL
+3092 WQTSRFNSAIL
-3103 FQNHEAIGDSI
+3103 FQNHESLGDSI
-3114 RLGATECA
+3114 KLGDAECA
-3122 VVGVGQGADSADVWI
+3122 VIGVGQGADSADVWI

-3143 DQTLSVELRFSP
+3143 DQTLSIELRFSP
-3155 VKVPVE
+3155 VRVPVE
-3161 LCRWISGCF
+3161 LCQWISSGF
-3170 ESLLNTM
+3170 ESLLNNLS
-3177 PGSWE
+3177 GSWE
-3182 RRILDIHEELLRA
+3182 RKILDIHEDILRA
-3195 AGPNPL
+3195 SGPNPL
-3201 SPIRHERDTARAQG
+3201 SPIRYDRDTARTAA
-3215 ADLEDVVDR
+3215 ADPEDVVDR
-3224 VLRAKHF
+3224 VLQAKHF
-3231 EYLS
+3231 EYL

>member
-1 MSMTNSSLLNNPAIL
+1 MSMKNSSLLDDPAFL
-16 AQTCEQCQL
+16 AQICEQCQL
-25 SPKDVQDVYP
+25 SPKDIQDVYP

-42 MMVDSSLYVHV
+42 MMVDSSLYIHV
-53 VVHKIDPSVDM
+53 IVHKIDASVDT
-64 DRLCGAIDQVVASNE
+64 DRLCAAIDQAVASNE
-79 VLRTR
+79 ILRTR
-84 IVDCDGAGLLQAVVK
+84 IVDCDGAGLLQAV
-99 RGEPVLRSTKTD
+99 T
-111 LERFLE
+111 
-117 WNNSVKADLGTP
+117 DLGTP
-129 LIRFALVHCGAGDGG
+129 LIRFALVRCGAGDGG
-144 TRLVTTLHHVIFDF
+144 TRLVTTLHHVMFDF

-174 IAPPSHTPFK
+174 ITPPVHAPFK
-184 DFVEHCAAID
+184 DFVEHCATID
-194 SKDAAAF
+194 PKEAAAF
-201 WRGRFKSGASIFP
+201 WRGRFKNGASIFP
-214 PLPAHGHQVLAN
+214 PLPGHHHQVLAN
-226 EVMTRDISF
+226 EVLTRDISF
-235 ASDKSLPSTA
+235 ASDKSSPALPSNA

-285 DTTFGPTI
+285 ETTFGPTI
-293 ATVPVQVDLRRN
+293 TTVPVQVDLRRN
-305 MTIQQLVKGRVASRR
+305 MTIQQLIKGRVASRR

-327 LQYGLRRIRNISG
+327 LQYGLRRIRNITG

-362 LGTSGLSLDPAY
+362 LGTSGLSLDAAH

-394 ISVKTLFDPAVVARE
+394 VSVKTLFDPVVLAQE
-409 QVNRILRQLEH
+409 QVHRILRQFEH

-451 NSRGSATGAPVDVCL
+451 NSGGFATGATVDVCL

-481 AVNSWDGEATYAE
+481 AVKSWDGEATYAE

-506 LTARQGTVTAEEPIC
+506 LAARQGEITAEEPIC
-521 VILGR
+521 VMLGR
-526 SLSLVVSLLA
+526 SLSLTVSLLA
-536 VMRTGGT
+536 VMRTGGI

-552 DGRKEVI
+552 NGRKETI

-566 LILTSSDSLREDF
+566 LILISSDSLRQDF
-579 QRGYITHAVVL
+579 QNSYVTHAVVL
-590 NQNKDA
+590 NRTKDA
-596 TRVAGFPAD
+596 TRVHRFSAD
-605 LDVDTPSSRAAY
+605 MDVNNPSSRAAY

-629 GVVLEHKSLA
+629 GVVLEHRSLA

-655 TVLQFSAPAWDACAL
+655 TILQFSAPAWDACAL

-676 LAGACVC
+676 LAGACLC
-683 IPSDL
+683 IPSDV

-700 AQVQFAVLTPTAL
+700 AQVNFAVLTPTAL

-723 VLQTLVSVGEPIT
+723 SLQTLVSAGEPIS
-736 RRVFETWSDKL
+736 RKIFETWSDKL
-747 RLFNAWGPCEASVV
+747 RLFNAWGPCEGSVV

-775 TVGTPVGCAVWIVDP
+775 TVGTPIGCAVWIVDP

-799 GAMGEMLIDGPGV
+799 GAMGEMLIDGPNV
-812 AREYHL
+812 AREYYL

-824 TYFIKPPS
+824 SSFIKHPS
-832 FVPKR
+832 FVPKHK
-837 QSSLDSSH
+837 SGLDSSH
-845 HHLYRSGDLARYNA
+845 HLYRTGDLARYNA
-859 DGTIAFGGRR
+859 DGNIAFGGRR

-879 FELGE
+879 FQLGE
-884 VESVLASHQRVS
+884 VESVLASHQCVS
-896 KVVVTTHQT
+896 KVVVTSHQA
-905 RNRSANTELVAVLTF
+905 RNGSTNKELVAVLVF
-920 DDRQDVAGYDVGA
+920 DDQHVARHDIGA
-933 NVPPE
+933 NE

-949 ESRNQLQAIR
+949 ESRNQLESIR

-974 WLVVNGFPHTPSRK
+974 WLIVSGFPLTPSRK
-988 VDRVKIQAF
+988 VDRIKIQAF

-1011 RSNPQATSSR
+1011 RSNHQAASSR
-1021 AVEDGHQ
+1021 AVDNDHQ
-1028 VLTPPVTPAEV
+1028 VLTPPVSPAEV

-1048 LGIDPSKIGQ
+1048 LGIDPSKIGR
-1058 ESSLMQLG
+1058 EGSLMQLG

-1089 DLLRKPTLAE
+1089 DVLRKPTLAE
-1099 AAREVQHTAQETLST
+1099 AAREVQQTAQETLST
-1114 AIPAMDAVEESQH
+1114 AIPVMD
-1127 RPLSAIQKFLVEDGG
+1127 
-1142 PAAHNQFNQA
+1142 
-1152 FLLDLH
+1152 
-1158 PSMAAVATP
+1158 
-1167 ARIQKALGRLVAYH
+1167 
-1181 PMLRCRF
+1181 
-1188 SHVEDDRGNKTL
+1188 
-1200 TQWIVPCQQQQD
+1200 
-1212 VEDTWGFRVH
+1212 
-1222 RDVGSQADLEAI
+1222 
-1234 VSSSQSSLDIVQGP
+1234 
-1248 VFAADVIVSPLEH
+1248 
-1261 VSILLVAHHLVIDLM
+1261 
-1276 SWRIL
+1276 
-1281 WEDLE
+1281 
-1286 QILQDDTC
+1286 
-1294 VLPPSFPFPLW
+1294 
-1305 LQSQREMLKSGTA
+1305 
-1318 SSLSSSKACSVFSSS
+1318 
-1333 PPSRDSPS
+1333 
-1341 SLSRVS
+1341 
-1347 SPSPSPWPKADRL
+1347 
-1360 FWEMDNVTPK
+1360 
-1370 MRDTLRIS
+1370 
-1378 YTLDRGQ
+1378 
-1385 TAQIMGPACNL
+1385 
-1396 PFNTTPV
+1396 
-1403 VLLLTAVVLSFRR
+1403 
-1416 VFPDRGAPAVYCE
+1416 
-1429 GHGRDKDFANKSVD
+1429 
-1443 TSRTIGWFT
+1443 
-1452 TLFPL
+1452 
-1457 SLQAMGADSG
+1457 
-1467 VDGAVM
+1467 
-1473 AIKDEYLDTLQRAT
+1473 
-1487 GQFASEILG
+1487 
-1496 GQASFKRSDIEL
+1496 
-1508 IFNFAGR
+1508 
-1515 LQQFTRD
+1515 
-1522 DALLKVRTDGP
+1522 
-1533 PVHLENVTGDSEPVG
+1533 
-1548 LLSLLASVGEND
+1548 
-1560 ELTFTLEYDRHMAH
+1560 
-1574 QDRVA
+1574 
-1579 RWVQQELGN
+1579 
-1588 CFREM
+1588 
-1593 TSTLPGSQRRLTTSD
+1593 
-1608 LPLLKLGLGGPGS
+1608 
-1621 LEHLHSQLAGLHIAQ
+1621 LAGLHIAQ

-1664 RFLSRLTSSDGEI
+1664 RFLSKLTSSDGEI
-1677 NPERIVDAWKTV
+1677 DPNRIVDAWKVV
-1689 CKTHSIL
+1689 CKKHSIL
-1696 RTVFTNGLSNQGGFQ
+1696 RTVFTNGLSDQGGFQ

-1716 DHEPSVSVE
+1716 NHEPSVSIE
-1725 QIPADGSTIAQVMA
+1725 QMPADSSTIAQVLA
-1739 LQEKRALDPKK
+1739 LREKRALDPKK
-1750 PPHHLALFRESASV
+1750 PPHHLNLFSESASV

-1792 ARADSSGRAAITPG
+1792 ARADRGSRAAVTPG

-1856 PFNDAHR
+1856 PFNDAR
-1863 LNGFCQGQG
+1863 LLNRFCQGQG

-1905 EILPGVDDTA
+1905 EVLAGVDDTA

-1925 PCKFSLEN
+1925 PYKFSLDN
-1933 PEAMTANDVLQ
+1933 PAAMTAMDVLQ
-1944 AARNA
+1944 AARDA
-1949 AYSAMNYSG
+1949 AYSAMSYSG

-1973 PLFDTAMTVQRAWPA
+1973 PLFDTAMTVQRAWPP
-1988 DLGGDGGHLAV
+1988 DLGGEGGHLAV

-2017 YSDSELMIRLAHER
+2017 YSEIGLMIRLAHEH
-2031 ARVSDQ
+2031 AHVSDE
-2037 LVERIANTFARVIE
+2037 LVERIAETFARVIQ
-2051 YMIQTPHEPLVHLD
+2051 YMIQTPHETLVHLD

-2072 GFLDLVKQWNT
+2072 KSLNLLKQWNA
-2083 EPPATA
+2083 EPPAA
-2089 AYSNVVSAF
+2089 AAHSNVVSAF
-2098 RAMAQKHGS
+2098 RAMARSQGS

-2139 VQSQRVVAFC
+2139 ARSQSVVAFC
-2149 CIKATSAVVI
+2149 CIKATSAVII
-2159 MLAVWKAGGAFLSLD
+2159 MLAVWKAGGAFLALD

-2179 ERRTAILREAEASLI
+2179 ERRTAILREAEATLI
-2194 LVNAPERVD
+2194 LVNTPERVG

-2210 GGAVDLVDLTVLENI
+2210 GGDVDLVDMTALEDF
-2225 TSDNADVLEE
+2225 TPDDADVLDE

-2265 HKGIATTAEEI
+2265 HKGIATTAQEI
-2276 PRLMGVTSE
+2276 PRIMGVTPQ

-2300 LDILFALYNGACVC
+2300 LDIIFALYNGACVC

-2328 IRRTGANYVQCTP
+2328 IRRTSANYVQCTP
-2341 TYATLFNPQDAPSV
+2341 MYATLFSPQDSPSV

-2416 WVVDPEDH
+2416 WVVDAEDH
-2424 DELVPV
+2424 DELVPM

-2443 ARGYVNSPQAMAAS
+2443 ARGYVNSPQAMASA
-2457 FIDAPAWTRHPELAN
+2457 FIDAPAWTRHPELAH
-2472 MELGQHR
+2472 MGLGQHR

-2524 TTGDTKWVVDAFLEG
+2524 TTGDAKWVVDAFLEG
-2539 AGQEKT
+2539 PGQEKT

-2556 AAALP
+2556 AATLP
-2561 ASGLGDN
+2561 ASGLGDD

-2617 TMASGFSASDKLSY
+2617 TMTSGFSTSDKLSY

-2637 QGVSGLAQPKTASGD
+2637 QVVGSLSQPKAASGG

-2731 KGGVSQKSASMQLR
+2731 KAGVSQKPASVQPR
-2745 DFPYLG
+2745 DFPHLG
-2751 VLAKTRAWLDS
+2751 VLAKTRTWLDT

-2783 LPDCGSMV
+2783 VPNCGTMV
-2791 ATVTLEPLA
+2791 ATVTLEPLPGA
-2800 GPKQQSLDLARL
+2800 QQQSLDLARM
-2812 REACEQVI
+2812 REACVQVI
-2820 RHHGILRTVFIQ
+2820 RHHGILRTVFVQ

-2846 VKQIHVLSSGET
+2846 VEQIHVLRAGET
-2858 SQHRVSVSSDMLD
+2858 SQHRVSVSSNMLD
-2871 VLPHF
+2871 ILPHF
-2876 DLHSDDSGLLCVR
+2876 DLHSDDSGLLCTR
-2889 LKLTIHHANY
+2889 LKLTFHHAHY
-2899 DAVSLSHLL
+2899 DAVSLGHLL

-2916 GSAIVARH
+2916 GMVIVTRH
-2924 PSFHEWSSYV
+2924 PSFHEWASYFAKTDRV
-2934 VKADEA
+2934 A
-2940 VEGQAFWRKLLN
+2940 EGQDFWRKLLN
-2952 GSMSYPLAP
+2952 GSMSHPLAP
-2961 SSSTRQ
+2961 SGDTRQ
-2967 HQLVSDAQQKQHL
+2967 QQPVSDSQQKQHL
-2980 ASFTVPTA
+2980 ASFKVPTA
-2988 NLASPNGTP
+2988 NLTSPNGTL

-3015 RDIVFSFVSANR
+3015 PEIVFGFVSANR

-3033 RGSAEQVP
+3033 RGSAEQVL
-3041 GPCINLIP
+3041 GPCINLVPI
-3049 MRASMGDGTKTM
+3049 RASLGDGTKTM
-3061 ATVVTELQDQYNQSL
+3061 AALVTELQDQYNQTL

-3085 IVKYCTQ
+3085 IVKHCTQ

-3103 FQNHEAIGDSI
+3103 FQNHEAMGDSI
-3114 RLGATECA
+3114 RLGDTECA

-3143 DQTLSVELRFSP
+3143 DQTLSIELRFSP
-3155 VKVPVE
+3155 VRVPVE
-3161 LCRWISGCF
+3161 LCQWISGYF
-3170 ESLLNTM
+3170 ESLLNNLS
-3177 PGSWE
+3177 GSWE
-3182 RRILDIHEELLRA
+3182 RKILDIHEDVLRA
-3195 AGPNPL
+3195 SGPNLL
-3201 SPIRHERDTARAQG
+3201 SPIRIPYKD
-3215 ADLEDVVDR
+3215 
-3224 VLRAKHF
+3224 
-3231 EYLS
+3231 

>member
-1 MSMTNSSLLNNPAIL
+1 MSMTNSSLLDDPAIL
-16 AQTCEQCQL
+16 AQICEQCQI
-25 SPKDVQDVYP
+25 SPKDIQDVYP

-53 VVHKIDPSVDM
+53 IVHKIDPSVDT
-64 DRLCGAIDQVVASNE
+64 DRLCGAIDQVVASNA

-99 RGEPVLRSTKTD
+99 GGEPVLRSTETD

-117 WNNSVKADLGTP
+117 RNNSVRTDLGTP
-129 LIRFALVHCGAGDGG
+129 LIRFALVRCSTEDGG
-144 TRLVTTLHHVIFDF
+144 TRLVTTLHHVMFDF

-174 IAPPSHTPFK
+174 IAPPLHAPFK

-194 SKDAAAF
+194 SKEAVAF
-201 WRGRFKSGASIFP
+201 WRGRFKNGASIFP
-214 PLPAHGHQVLAN
+214 PLPAHNHQVLAN
-226 EVMTRDISF
+226 EVLTRDISF
-235 ASDKSLPSTA
+235 ASDKSSTTLPSTA
-245 LMPAYIEAAWAMTA
+245 LMPAYIEAAWAMA
-259 SDYTSNDSVAFG
+259 ISDYTSNDSIAFG

-285 DTTFGPTI
+285 ETTFGPTI

-362 LGTSGLSLDPAY
+362 LGTSGLSLDAAY

-382 GLLLICAPGEKQ
+382 GLLLICAPGEKH
-394 ISVKTLFDPAVVARE
+394 ISVKTLFDPAVLARE

-420 RLRQLVTS
+420 RLRQLVTC
-428 PPSTLLKRL
+428 PPSTPLKRL

-451 NSRGSATGAPVDVCL
+451 NSQGFPKGPPVDVCL

-481 AVNSWDGEATYAE
+481 AVKSWDGEATYAE

-506 LTARQGTVTAEEPIC
+506 LAARQGSVTAEEPIC
-521 VILGR
+521 LILGR

-536 VMRTGGT
+536 VMRIGGT

-552 DGRKEVI
+552 DGRKEAI
-559 LRQCRAQ
+559 LRQCRAH
-566 LILTSSDSLREDF
+566 LILTSSDSLGLDF
-579 QRGYITHAVVL
+579 QRGYITHAVIL
-590 NQNKDA
+590 NRAKDV
-596 TRVAGFPAD
+596 TRLTAD
-605 LDVDTPSSRAAY
+605 MDVNTPSSRAAY

-629 GVVLEHKSLA
+629 GVVLEHRSLA
-639 SSLTAWADV
+639 STLTAWADV

-683 IPSDL
+683 IPSDM

-700 AQVQFAVLTPTAL
+700 AQVEFAVLTPTAL

-723 VLQTLVSVGEPIT
+723 VLQTLVSAGEPIT
-736 RRVFETWSDKL
+736 RRVFETWAGKV

-761 ASMGHLAPDARYPD
+761 ASMGHLPPDARYPD

-824 TYFIKPPS
+824 ASFIKLPS
-832 FVPKR
+832 FVPRRK
-837 QSSLDSSH
+837 SGLDSP

-884 VESVLASHQRVS
+884 VEAVLASHQSVS
-896 KVVVTTHQT
+896 KVVVTTQQT
-905 RNRSANTELVAVLTF
+905 RSGSANKELVAVLTF
-920 DDRQDVAGYDVGA
+920 DEQHIAGDKTGA
-933 NVPPE
+933 SE
-938 SGKMNRIRLDD
+938 SEEMNRIHVDD

-959 EFAEGCLPTFMVPTT
+959 EFAGGCLPMFMVPTA
-974 WLVVNGFPHTPSRK
+974 WLVVSGFPLTPSRK

-997 LDTVDMSTARADAV
+997 LDTVDMSTARADTV
-1011 RSNPQATSSR
+1011 RSNPQPASSR
-1021 AVEDGHQ
+1021 TMEDGHQ

-1048 LGIDPSKIGQ
+1048 LGIDPSKIGR

-1089 DLLRKPTLAE
+1089 DLLRTPTLAE
-1099 AAREVQHTAQETLST
+1099 AAKEVQQTAQETLST
-1114 AIPAMDAVEESQH
+1114 AIPVMDMVEESQH
-1127 RPLSAIQKFLVEDGG
+1127 RPLSAIQKFLVDDGG

-1158 PSMAAVATP
+1158 PSMAVAATP
-1167 ARIQKALGRLVAYH
+1167 ALIQKALGKLVAYH

-1188 SHVEDDRGNKTL
+1188 SHVEDDRGNSTL
-1200 TQWIVPCQQQQD
+1200 TQWIAPSQQQ
-1212 VEDTWGFRVH
+1212 EDGEATWSFRVH
-1222 RDVGSQADLEAI
+1222 RDVGSHADLGAI
-1234 VSSSQSSLDIVQGP
+1234 VSSSQSSLNIIQGP
-1248 VFAADVIVSPLEH
+1248 VFAADVIVSPQGK

-1286 QILQDDTC
+1286 MILQDDAC
-1294 VLPPSFPFPLW
+1294 VLPPSLPFPVW
-1305 LQSQREMLKSGTA
+1305 LQSQRDMLKSGTA
-1318 SSLSSSKACSVFSSS
+1318 SPLSSSKTSSVFSSS
-1333 PPSRDSPS
+1333 SPSPDSAS

-1347 SPSPSPWPKADRL
+1347 SPPPSLWPKADRL
-1360 FWEMDNVTPK
+1360 FWKMDNVTPK
-1370 MRDTLRIS
+1370 MRNTLRIS
-1378 YTLDRGQ
+1378 YTLDQEQ
-1385 TAQIMGPACNL
+1385 TAQVMGPACNL

-1416 VFPDRGAPAVYCE
+1416 VFPDRGTPAVYCE
-1429 GHGRDKDFANKSVD
+1429 GHGRDKGFVNKSVD

-1457 SLQAMGADSG
+1457 SLQALG
-1467 VDGAVM
+1467 VDSRIDDAVM
-1473 AIKDEYLDTLQRAT
+1473 AIKDEYLDTLQTAT
-1487 GQFASEILG
+1487 EQFASEVLG
-1496 GQASFKRSDIEL
+1496 EQTSFKRSNIEL

-1522 DALLKVRTDGP
+1522 DALLKIRTDGP

-1548 LLSLLASVGEND
+1548 LLSLFASVSEND

-1579 RWVQQELGN
+1579 RWIQTELGN

-1608 LPLLKLGLGGPGS
+1608 LPLLKLDSGS
-1621 LEHLHSQLAGLHIAQ
+1621 LEHLHAQLAGLQIVQ

-1664 RFLSRLTSSDGEI
+1664 RFLSRLTSSDGDI
-1677 NPERIVDAWKTV
+1677 NPDRIADAWKAV
-1689 CKTHSIL
+1689 CKKHSIL
-1696 RTVFTNGLSNQGGFQ
+1696 RTVFTNGLSDQGGFQ

-1716 DHEPSVSVE
+1716 AHEPSISIE
-1725 QIPADGSTIAQVMA
+1725 QMPADGSTIAQVLA
-1739 LQEKRALDPKK
+1739 LREKRALDPKK

-1792 ARADSSGRAAITPG
+1792 AQAHRSGRAAVTPG

-1840 LDPSAA
+1840 LDLSAA
-1846 SDYRARGPIV
+1846 SGYRARGPIV
-1856 PFNDAHR
+1856 PFSDAQQ
-1863 LNGFCQGQG
+1863 LNSFCQGQG

-1898 GASRSDQ
+1898 GVSRSDQ
-1905 EILPGVDDTA
+1905 EVLPGVDDTS

-1925 PCKFSLEN
+1925 PCKFSLDN
-1933 PEAMTANDVLQ
+1933 PASMTAINVLQ

-1949 AYSAMNYSG
+1949 AYSAMSYSG

-2017 YSDSELMIRLAHER
+2017 YSDSGVTIRLAHER

-2037 LVERIANTFARVIE
+2037 MIERIAETFARVIE
-2051 YMIQTPHEPLVHLD
+2051 YMIQTPHEPLVQLD
-2065 EHSSLPA
+2065 KYSSLPA
-2072 GFLDLVKQWNT
+2072 GFLDLVKQWNA
-2083 EPPATA
+2083 EPPVTA

-2098 RAMAQKHGS
+2098 RAMTRSQGS

-2126 SDRLAYKLRVEHG
+2126 SDHLAYKLRVEHG
-2139 VQSQRVVAFC
+2139 VRSQTVVAFC

-2159 MLAVWKAGGAFLSLD
+2159 MLAVWKAGGAFLALD

-2179 ERRTAILREAEASLI
+2179 ERRTAILREAEATLI
-2194 LVNAPERVD
+2194 LVNTPERVD

-2210 GGAVDLVDLTVLENI
+2210 GGAVDLVDPKALEKFTPDDANI
-2225 TSDNADVLEE
+2225 VEE
-2235 LSSFTIDPHHAGYLV
+2235 LSSFKIDSHHAGYLV

-2265 HKGIATTAEEI
+2265 HRGIATTAQEI
-2276 PRLMGVTSE
+2276 PRIMGVTSQ

-2300 LDILFALYNGACVC
+2300 LDIIFALYNGACVC

-2341 TYATLFNPQDAPSV
+2341 TYATLFSPQDSPSV
-2355 RAIVLGGEALRQ
+2355 RAVVLGGEALRQ
-2367 ENLDTWAS
+2367 ENLETWTS

-2404 IQDIGTPVGCRY
+2404 IQDIGLPVGCRY

-2443 ARGYVNSPQAMAAS
+2443 ARGYVNSPQAMAAA
-2457 FIDAPAWTRHPELAN
+2457 FIDAPAWTRHPDLAH
-2472 MELGQHR
+2472 MGLGQHR

-2486 VTQKAA
+2486 VMQKAA

-2524 TTGDTKWVVDAFLEG
+2524 TTGDTKWVVDAFFEG

-2556 AAALP
+2556 AATLP

-2568 VLSAMPKAA
+2568 VLAAMPKAA

-2586 VLPSYMVPEV
+2586 VLPSYMVPEI

-2637 QGVSGLAQPKTASGD
+2637 QGVNGLAQPNAASGG

-2713 HPTLAEMALKIGQ
+2713 YPTLAEMAVKIGQ

-2731 KGGVSQKSASMQLR
+2731 KAGVSQKSASVRPR
-2745 DFPYLG
+2745 DFPHLG
-2751 VLAKTRAWLDS
+2751 VLAKTRKWLDS
-2762 SNIEGV
+2762 SNIEDV
-2768 SLATD
+2768 SSATD

-2783 LPDCGSMV
+2783 VPDCGTMV
-2791 ATVTLEPLA
+2791 ATVTLEPLS
-2800 GPKQQSLDLARL
+2800 GNKHQSLDLARL

-2820 RHHGILRTVFIQ
+2820 RHHDILRTVFIQ

-2846 VKQIHVLSSGET
+2846 VKQIHVLCAGET

-2871 VLPHF
+2871 ILPHF
-2876 DLHSDDSGLLCVR
+2876 DLHSDDTGLLCTS
-2889 LKLTIHHANY
+2889 LKLTIHHAHY
-2899 DAVSLSHLL
+2899 DAVSLGHLL

-2916 GSAIVARH
+2916 GTAILTRH

-2934 VKADEA
+2934 TKADGVA
-2940 VEGQAFWRKLLN
+2940 EGQAFWRKLLN
-2952 GSMSYPLAP
+2952 GSVSHPLAP
-2961 SSSTRQ
+2961 SGSTRQ
-2967 HQLVSDAQQKQHL
+2967 HQPVSDAQQKHHL
-2980 ASFTVPTA
+2980 ASFKVPTA

-3004 WSCVL
+3004 WFCVL
-3009 SQVLEN
+3009 SQVLED
-3015 RDIVFSFVSANR
+3015 RDIVFSFISANR

-3033 RGSAEQVP
+3033 RGNAEQVA
-3041 GPCINLIP
+3041 GPCINLVP
-3049 MRASMGDGTKTM
+3049 MRASMNDETKTM
-3061 ATVVTELQDQYNQSL
+3061 ATLVTELQDQYNQSL

-3085 IVKYCTQ
+3085 IVKHCTQ

-3103 FQNHEAIGDSI
+3103 FQNHEAMGDSI
-3114 RLGATECA
+3114 KLGDTECA
-3122 VVGVGQGADSADVWI
+3122 IVGVGQGADSADVWI
-3137 SAVPGM
+3137 SAVPGI
-3143 DQTLSVELRFSP
+3143 DQTLSIELRFSP

-3161 LCRWISGCF
+3161 LCRWISSCF
-3170 ESLLNTM
+3170 ESLLNTLS
-3177 PGSWE
+3177 GSWE
-3182 RRILDIHEELLRA
+3182 KRIHDLHEELLRA
-3195 AGPNPL
+3195 AGPKPL
-3201 SPIRHERDTARAQG
+3201 SPVRYERDTARAEG
-3215 ADLEDVVDR
+3215 ADPEDVVDR
-3224 VLRAKHF
+3224 MLQAKHF
-3231 EYLS
+3231 EYL